1 MRGGPFFVS
10 PRSGEDVGRGAD
22 GSAKGALSA
31 VVAVIGAAGVGQG
44 LSGGLFV
51 HLALPE
57 VFRSI
62 FDSDHVCHRSSTQ
75 VTVLGLPFRATR

>member
-10 PRSGEDVGRGAD
+10 PRSCEDVGKGAD

-51 HLALPE
+51 HLALPSGGTS
-57 VFRSI
+57 VYL
-62 FDSDHVCHRSSTQ
+62 C
-75 VTVLGLPFRATR
+75 